1 MRILA
6 AGDPYMPPHYFQ
18 EALAGLDAEAVAD
31 QALAFR
37 GQRLRAAPGRAR
49 GRRTVVQCDPGRP
62 LGASDAWLRE
72 NTDDAAGAVAA
83 FDLTVEPSPKASAAY
98 RELAA

>member
-18 EALAGLDAEAVAD
+18 EALVAGR
-31 QALAFR
+31 R
-37 GQRLRAAPGRAR
+37 GRCLPDVGLSRTKAPRAPGHAR

-72 NTDDAAGAVAA
+72 NTDDAAPWP
-83 FDLTVEPSPKASAAY
+83 PST
-98 RELAA
+98 